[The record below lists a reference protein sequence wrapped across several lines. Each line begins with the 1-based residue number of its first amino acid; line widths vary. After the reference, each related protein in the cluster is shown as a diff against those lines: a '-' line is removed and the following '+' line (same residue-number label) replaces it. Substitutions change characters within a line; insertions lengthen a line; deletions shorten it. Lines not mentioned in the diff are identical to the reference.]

1 MQFSMNLA
9 ILASAT
15 LASATNYVT
24 FVSMDSTDR
33 TIVWTGTSS
42 IDNTDVPGNQ
52 NVTIEVPVSWVGN
65 AYSVSSG
72 KDLGTPGMLAEFAWN
87 SYADATYFDV
97 SAIVD
102 PDDTEGVYQ
111 MYPVESQDPI
121 SGCWSFACSNAYYLS
136 DDVQTK
142 STDSNHIIVTLGA
155 GTIDN
160 SETASSKREFENFPH
175 DAVLKRDWTPSLKA
189 RFTSSLRWA
198 NRLRN

>member
-1 MQFSMNLA
+1 MQYSLNLA

-24 FVSMDSTDR
+24 FASMDSTDR
-33 TIVWTGTSS
+33 TIVWTGTST
-42 IDNTDVPGNQ
+42 IENTDVPASQ
-52 NVTIEVPVSWVGN
+52 NVTIEVPYGWTGN

-72 KDLGTPGMLAEFAWN
+72 KSLGTPGMLAEFAWN

-102 PDDTEGVYQ
+102 PNDSEGVYQ
-111 MYPVESQDPI
+111 MYPVDTQDPV
-121 SGCWSFACSNAYYLS
+121 SGCWSFACANAYYLP

-142 STDSNHIIVTLGA
+142 ATTGNHIVVTLGA
-155 GTIDN
+155 GSIDN
-160 SETASSKREFENFPH
+160 SETAKRDVENFPH
-175 DAVLKRDWTPSLKA
+175 DAVTKRDWTPSIKA

-198 NRLRN
+198 NRLRI

>member
-1 MQFSMNLA
+1 MQYSTKLA
-9 ILASAT
+9 MLASAT

-24 FVSMDSTDR
+24 LVNMDSTDR

-42 IDNTDVPGNQ
+42 IDNTDVPGNT
-52 NVTIEVPVSWVGN
+52 NVTIEVPYGWVGN
-65 AYSVSSG
+65 GYSVSSG
-72 KDLGTPGMLAEFAWN
+72 KELGTPGMLAEFAWN

-102 PDDTEGVYQ
+102 STDTEGVYQ
-111 MYPVESQDPI
+111 MYPVDTQDPV
-121 SGCWSFACSNAYYLS
+121 SGCWSFACSNAYYLP

-142 STDSNHIIVTLGA
+142 ATTSEHIIVTLGA

-160 SETASSKREFENFPH
+160 TETTKRDVENFPH
-175 DAVLKRDWTPSLKA
+175 DAVMKRDWTPSLKS